1 VNARRY
7 ALILGALS
15 AALAV
20 LALVLGTTYIELAA
34 ANQGYSGDAESD
46 EAQAYFRVAA
56 FAETTRVL
64 LPWVVFAVVGP
75 LVAALAL
82 LSRVPR
88 RDA

>member
-1 VNARRY
+1 MNARRY

-20 LALVLGTTYIELAA
+20 LALVLGVTYVELSA
-34 ANQGYSGDAESD
+34 ANQGFTGDVESD

-56 FAETTRVL
+56 FTETTRTL
-64 LPWVVFAVVGP
+64 LPWVVFAVVAPG
-75 LVAALAL
+75 VAAVAL
-82 LSRVPR
+82 LSRDPR